1 MKRFLLPLAVVLLLG
16 ACTPGIQI
24 DNQVTQIN
32 LEERINMSSEELKD
46 SLSPAQYHITQEGG
60 TEPAFDN
67 EYWDHK
73 EHGIYVDVVSGK
85 PLFSSTD
92 KYDSGTGWP
101 SFTKSIQTLE
111 ETTELCT
118 AINSND
124 RAEIIDAMGDIM
136 VTLII
141 QAKMQ
146 GLKLEECLESA
157 YNVISKRTGKMI
169 NGQFVKDI
177 EVKDIDII
185 SGTEIAYVRKMT
197 HTKKDV

>member
-1 MKRFLLPLAVVLLLG
+1 MDYFELECAVESWAQEKGILDK
-16 ACTPGIQI
+16 ATPMAQA
-24 DNQVTQIN
+24 
-32 LEERINMSSEELKD
+32 LK
-46 SLSPAQYHITQEGG
+46 
-60 TEPAFDN
+60 
-67 EYWDHK
+67 
-73 EHGIYVDVVSGK
+73 
-85 PLFSSTD
+85 
-92 KYDSGTGWP
+92 
-101 SFTKSIQTLE
+101 TLE